1 MEKSQ
6 VYKCSQCNVLV
17 AVLSKGDGEGE
28 LSCCGQKMINV
39 TPDEAKLISKQY
51 GMAVPG
57 TP

>member
-6 VYKCSQCNVLV
+6 VYKCSQCEALV
-17 AVLSKGDGEGE
+17 AVLSQGKGKGE

-39 TPDEAKLISKQY
+39 TPSEAKRISQQY
-51 GMAVPG
+51 GMVRPG